1 MIYWFWPKVRNFQ
14 PWEGYI
20 GLKEESLR
28 EFIVRKRNEF
38 VMEWNKEVN
47 TGNKVIEERN
57 EDSKEDNNTAMIEI
71 DKSIGEPL

>member
-1 MIYWFWPKVRNFQ
+1 M
-14 PWEGYI
+14 
-20 GLKEESLR
+20 
-28 EFIVRKRNEF
+28 RKRNEF